1 MVSESTWRVHVVI
14 RFILIRNYNGFVVDM
29 DSLGWIMF
37 EFTKEFQR
45 FLSGCR
51 LSYTSV
57 LQATSRYEIDQNGF
71 RCSET
76 KKCSQRF
83 EIDHFCPG
91 KISSLEPSKNGCE
104 SNRGTLRFII
114 SISDI
119 LMAPSCSLR
128 SFLEVGVSW
137 AASRY
142 SFRNLWFKHRGMQLG
157 VQCSITYLIA
167 YPYAWTLNFGNCI
180 DLQLTTL
187 VHKSDKSPPPTSL
200 SSFSLVL

>member
-1 MVSESTWRVHVVI
+1 MVFWWTCPNRLTKIGVGFCELQLILVWNFSGFWRIPLRMLDFDDYVP
-14 RFILIRNYNGFVVDM
+14 
-29 DSLGWIMF
+29 
-37 EFTKEFQR
+37 Q
-45 FLSGCR
+45 
-51 LSYTSV
+51 
-57 LQATSRYEIDQNGF
+57 YEIDQNGL

-83 EIDHFCPG
+83 EIDHFWLG
-91 KISSLEPSKNGCE
+91 TISNLKPSKNSCE
-104 SNRGTLRFII
+104 SNRGTLRFTI

-142 SFRNLWFKHRGMQLG
+142 SFRNLRFKHRGMQLG